1 MTMIDVALKEWSC
14 VCDLLIDGSFC
25 LLLRKGGIHERSG
38 PGVFELEHDRFLLF
52 PSWAHQKPAMMKPPY
67 REAAQPASEPQR
79 ITFRGAGEAAKIWQV
94 PSREAFDQLDD
105 LHPWSAD
112 YVDMRF
118 DYRPENPL
126 YLVAV
131 RVTNLAE
138 PKTIDY
144 RKQFIGCHSW
154 VPLEEREAASGG
166 GTPAMAEGWFA
177 SIVDRVDGA
186 MG

>member
-1 MTMIDVALKEWSC
+1 MIEVALKEWSC
-14 VCDLLIDGSFC
+14 VCELLIAGEFC

-52 PSWAHQKPAMMKPPY
+52 PSWAHQKPEMMKPAY
-67 REAAQPASEPQR
+67 RDAARPADEPEQ
-79 ITFRGAGEAAKIWQV
+79 ITFRGAGEATKIWQV
-94 PSREAFDQLDD
+94 PSRHAFDQLDD
-105 LHPWSAD
+105 LHPWSVA

-118 DYRPENPL
+118 GYRPENPL

-131 RVTNLAE
+131 RVTKLAK

-154 VPLEEREAASGG
+154 VPLEPREAASGE
-166 GTPAMAEGWFA
+166 GTPAIDDERFV
-177 SIVDRVDGA
+177 SLVSRVDAVFG
-186 MG
+186 